1 MTPTHSTVVLAVT
14 ALVFSSAAAGW
25 TQEKTPWLDE
35 PKPPS
40 WNTRSAA
47 IPAAP
52 KRQQPVDPRCRET
65 ARPAQL
71 DEDRRVRDRGW
82 DLIGPYQGGWGM
94 LVIPGAAGYDG
105 MCRPL
110 QYQDFVFRGGVF
122 AGTLSPRPMDSRTDG
137 ALERVSLQSAAR
149 VTGEYVRYD
158 AKDPLCCPTRTTVV
172 AFEMGADG
180 VLRPT
185 SVSTSKR

>member
-1 MTPTHSTVVLAVT
+1 MTSTFPAVLLAAA
-14 ALVFSSAAAGW
+14 ALVFGSAAVGW
-25 TQEKTPWLDE
+25 TQEKTSWLDE
-35 PKPPS
+35 TKPPS
-40 WNTRSAA
+40 WNVRSAA

-52 KRQQPVDPRCRET
+52 KSQEPADPRCRET

-71 DEDRRVRDRGW
+71 DEDRRVRERGW
-82 DLIGPYQGGWGM
+82 DLIGPYQGGWVM
-94 LVIPGAAGYDG
+94 LVIRGAAGYDG

-137 ALERVSLQSAAR
+137 ALERVSLQDAAR

-158 AKDPLCCPTRTTVV
+158 AKDPLCCPTRTAFV
-172 AFEMGADG
+172 AFEMGTDG